1 MRTGVYVCLKY
12 RLGGLKPKP
21 ANTINIRLCSKLYRF
36 DVNRY
41 WNCSVN
47 KKDVVFSYTEKLGVV
62 KHGYGLY
69 YNTKTKDLEYTHHHY
84 NKILY
89 GWCTDPGYIKIY
101 DQSIETFVCDKT
113 WKVVV
118 RPTPYEI
125 ITLDVGDKVKTVVRY
140 QNLVSGKDV
149 VINKGVTKVK
159 LKTWMIVPTMLKLIR
174 KYR

>member
-21 ANTINIRLCSKLYRF
+21 ANTTSVRLCSKLYRF

-47 KKDVVFSYTEKLGVV
+47 KKDVVLSYTEKLGVV

-84 NKILY
+84 NRILY

-125 ITLDVGDKVKTVVRY
+125 ITLDVGKCVRY
-140 QNLVSGKDV
+140 QNLVTNRDV
-149 VINKGVTKVK
+149 VKVAK
-159 LKTWMIVPTMLKLIR
+159 SKVKTWMVVPFMLKLCKSIV
-174 KYR
+174 